1 MATEDKRIDQLDP
14 VSVLDLT
21 SLMAMQQ
28 GTNAKKVTLQQL
40 LDYLSD
46 NVGAGNAVL
55 FVAQTLTDSQKQQ
68 ACGNIDA
75 VSDIG
80 WYPHAKHISFAYNV
94 GQKRFSNEL
103 DLVRY
108 DASQTGLTEEQKA
121 QARLNIGAAA
131 VGEGGGGTL
140 EGAVL
145 YTEQRLTE
153 EQQQQARENI
163 RWGSLGQVGHA
174 CIASGACSHAEG
186 YSTKANGSGAHA
198 EGENTTAE
206 DRSTHAEGYY
216 TTAKGPYGSHA
227 EGHSTVASGWEGS
240 HAEGLSTIT
249 RRKAQHVQ
257 GRYNVEDT
265 KGSYS
270 GAYGKYAHIVGNGTA
285 DDARSNAHTLDWA
298 GVPWYAGDRIML
310 GGTGMD
316 DENAVAL
323 MPIFVP
329 QQLTPE
335 QQKQACVNIG
345 TKKTV
350 IMEVTLG
357 DYIQSGYGGECT
369 VESASMTY
377 DEVREAVN
385 AGANVECHV
394 SWPEDLPG
402 PEVLLFNHM
411 SEEQGY
417 CEFSAY
423 VGGGDVAYAYN
434 CILEPDGVC
443 WFQEQALLTD
453 ERMDKV
459 YLSTEREQS
468 FTEKQKAQGRANL
481 GIDEYIDQVFLGGA
495 W

>member
-28 GTNAKKVTLQQL
+28 GSEAKKVTLQQL
-40 LDYLSD
+40 VDYL
-46 NVGAGNAVL
+46 NAQIGIGNAVL
-55 FVAQTLTDSQKQQ
+55 FVSQKLS
-68 ACGNIDA
+68 DA
-75 VSDIG
+75 
-80 WYPHAKHISFAYNV
+80 
-94 GQKRFSNEL
+94 QKL
-103 DLVRY
+103 
-108 DASQTGLTEEQKA
+108 
-121 QARLNIGAAA
+121 QARTNIGAAA
-131 VGEGGGGTL
+131 VGEGGGGSV

-145 YTEQRLTE
+145 YTEQNLTE
-153 EQQQQARENI
+153 KQQHQARLNI
-163 RWGSLGQVGHA
+163 RCGSVGEVA
-174 CIASGACSHAEG
+174 DSCVASGQNSHAEG
-186 YSTKANGSGAHA
+186 YNTRAEGGRAHA
-198 EGENTTAE
+198 EGSSTKAE
-206 DRSTHAEGYY
+206 GTCAHAEGYG
-216 TTAKGPYGSHA
+216 TTAGPYAHAEGDLTTARGECSHAEVRGTAAEGGAGHAEGVGTIAKSESSHA
-227 EGHSTVASGWEGS
+227 EGRY
-240 HAEGLSTIT
+240 TIAA
-249 RRKAQHVQ
+249 KAYQHVQ
-257 GRYNVEDT
+257 GQYNVSDT
-265 KGSYS
+265 GIKYQ
-270 GAYGKYAHIVGNGTA
+270 GKYAHIVGNGTA
-285 DDARSNAHTLDWA
+285 EDARSNAHTLDWD

-316 DENAVAL
+316 DKNAVAL

-335 QQKQACVNIG
+335 QKQQACVNIG
-345 TKKTV
+345 TQKTV

-357 DYIQSGYGGECT
+357 EYIQSGYSGECT

-402 PEVLLFNHM
+402 PDVLPFNHINEWM
-411 SEEQGY
+411 EY

-423 VGGGDVAYAYN
+423 VGGGDVAIVYN

-468 FTEKQKAQGRANL
+468 FTEEQKAQGRANL